1 MTKHVRPDRLKHLVA
16 IVQMALNSRTVNVK
30 LFNVSPVG
38 LIALNHVV
46 EERLFAKFFMTGNL
60 SLKDEDVTSNRVQSK
75 SKANQSVLHVT
86 MVTGFANRHR
96 VRMENLA
103 K

>member
-1 MTKHVRPDRLKHLVA
+1 M
-16 IVQMALNSRTVNVK
+16 
-30 LFNVSPVG
+30 
-38 LIALNHVV
+38 
-46 EERLFAKFFMTGNL
+46 
-60 SLKDEDVTSNRVQSK
+60 SLKNEDVTNNRVQSK
-75 SKANQSVLHVT
+75 PKVNQSVLHVT